1 MHPTSRRGLLAA
13 AGAVAAAP
21 VAARPLRPEGPHPP
35 RVAAAWE
42 PTERYPDPRVQV
54 LDPSFVRYRLFNAA
68 VERLWTGNS
77 RWNEGP
83 VWFGDARC
91 VIWSDIPNDR
101 MLRWSETTGRVDEFR
116 KPSGHSNGN
125 TRDRQ
130 GRLVTCEHAG
140 RRVSRTEW
148 DGRVVTLCDSYQG
161 KRLNSPND
169 VVVKSDGSIW
179 FTDPPFGILGE
190 YEGDRATPELP
201 TNVYRIDGQ
210 SGAVTVVAG
219 DVNRPNGIAFSPD
232 ESKLYI
238 AENGV
243 MPRVIRVFDVVDG
256 TRLANGRAFF
266 TCEPTD
272 TPDGFR
278 VDADGNLWCGWGMG
292 EGLDGVRVL
301 NPAGK
306 PIGFISL
313 PERCPNLCFGGAK
326 RNRLFMVTGRA
337 LYGLYVG
344 VSGAA

>member
-1 MHPTSRRGLLAA
+1 MHPTSRRGLLAG
-13 AGAVAAAP
+13 AGALTGALAAAP
-21 VAARPLRPEGPHPP
+21 AF
-35 RVAAAWE
+35 AAWQ
-42 PTERYPDPRVQV
+42 PAERYPDPRIQE
-54 LDPSFVRYRLFNAA
+54 LDPAFARYRLFNAA
-68 VERLWTGNS
+68 VEQIWAGDS

-83 VWFGDARC
+83 VWFGDARSL
-91 VIWSDIPNDR
+91 IWSDIPNNR

-116 KPSGHSNGN
+116 KPSGQSNGN

-148 DGRVVTLCDSYQG
+148 DGRVITLCDSYQG

-210 SGAVTVVAG
+210 SGAVSVVTG
-219 DVNRPNGIAFSPD
+219 DINRPNGLAFSPD
-232 ESKLYI
+232 ESRLYI
-238 AENGV
+238 VESGV
-243 MPRVIRVFDVVDG
+243 APRVIHVFDVVENG
-256 TRLANGRAFF
+256 TKLARGRVFHQ
-266 TCEPTD
+266 CKPGE

-278 VDADGNLWCGWGMG
+278 VDIDGNLWCGWGTG

-301 NPAGK
+301 DPEGK
-306 PIGFISL
+306 PIGFIAL
-313 PERCPNLCFGGAK
+313 PDRCPNLAFGGRK
-326 RNRLFMVTGRA
+326 RNRLFMLTGRA
-337 LYGLYVG
+337 VYSLYVG
-344 VSGAA
+344 ATGAA